1 MNIAGTRRTIWLPGL
16 LLLWTCLLQDAVEA
30 QLQKEPQR
38 FEKDILAFEAADKQ
52 HPPPKNATLFVGA
65 SNIRRWTTL
74 EKDFRN
80 TPVIN
85 RGFGGS
91 YLRDVLFY
99 ADRIILP
106 YEPKVIVLQA
116 GGNDL
121 NGGRTPEEVFADFKS
136 LVGKIHTRLPSTLI
150 TVLSTPPSEAR
161 WAQAETIRATN
172 QFIEDYS
179 ATEPHLSFIDLF
191 DYMLTADG
199 RPRTELFVD
208 DKLHV
213 NAQGYEL
220 WTSLVRWNREIK
232 ALEVADKTNQ
242 PASGG
247 IVFVGSSSI
256 KRWTTLAADFP
267 DHPVINH
274 GFGGSQIFDS
284 VVFAHQI
291 VTPLK
296 PRMVVVY
303 AGGNDINSGKKASRV
318 LSDFEAL
325 VQTIHAKLPKAR
337 IAFISIAGN
346 PARWSQV
353 EEVKAANQL
362 VKEFTQ
368 RDPRLAFIDVFPHML
383 GNDGLPKP
391 DIFVADRLHMNEK
404 GYAIWKE
411 QVAPFLI
418 QSAK

>member
-1 MNIAGTRRTIWLPGL
+1 
-16 LLLWTCLLQDAVEA
+16 
-30 QLQKEPQR
+30 
-38 FEKDILAFEAADKQ
+38 
-52 HPPPKNATLFVGA
+52 
-65 SNIRRWTTL
+65 
-74 EKDFRN
+74 
-80 TPVIN
+80 
-85 RGFGGS
+85 
-91 YLRDVLFY
+91 
-99 ADRIILP
+99 
-106 YEPKVIVLQA
+106 
-116 GGNDL
+116 
-121 NGGRTPEEVFADFKS
+121 
-136 LVGKIHTRLPSTLI
+136 
-150 TVLSTPPSEAR
+150 
-161 WAQAETIRATN
+161 
-172 QFIEDYS
+172 
-179 ATEPHLSFIDLF
+179 
-191 DYMLTADG
+191 
-199 RPRTELFVD
+199 
-208 DKLHV
+208 
-213 NAQGYEL
+213 
-220 WTSLVRWNREIK
+220 
-232 ALEVADKTNQ
+232 
-242 PASGG
+242 
-247 IVFVGSSSI
+247 
-256 KRWTTLAADFP
+256 
-267 DHPVINH
+267 
-274 GFGGSQIFDS
+274 

-383 GNDGLPKP
+383 GTDGLPKP

-404 GYAIWKE
+404 GYAIWKA